1 MFMTRHKTAPNPVRP
16 NRWRRFLQWLRGFW
30 PHWPVAAAIVAGGA
44 LNILRSLN
52 SEHLPFSQVSPFMSL
67 EKSLAILG
75 SSTQAILGVGLL
87 LVGFGL
93 FRRLTAAWSFAVILL
108 LITLGI
114 NLVQQHWGEW
124 IIYPGVMLL
133 VMILLRRYFNRQ
145 TKLANY
151 TISLTSIF
159 SILAY
164 GTFGS
169 YLLGNGFHPAVHD
182 LTTSFYFTIITLS
195 TVGYGDISPI
205 TPETR
210 LFVVSLLVV
219 GLSVFATAIASV
231 LGPAITKKLGHILNP
246 EGGRMKL
253 EKHIILAGEGSIA
266 GNTAAELEKRKLSFV
281 RIINL
286 SENALTPGEGDIIG
300 DPMDEAVQLKAGIRK
315 AVMVIAAA
323 DNDGDNAFITL
334 LAKDLNPE
342 VRVLA
347 VANAVNAIG
356 RLKLARADLV
366 FAPAAV
372 GSRLLADLAQG
383 DRISDE
389 FRDLLDGGGV
399 VKVPKDIVKQNNES
413 TREQQKTA

>member
-1 MFMTRHKTAPNPVRP
+1 M
-16 NRWRRFLQWLRGFW
+16 G
-30 PHWPVAAAIVAGGA
+30 
-44 LNILRSLN
+44 
-52 SEHLPFSQVSPFMSL
+52 L

-75 SSTQAILGVGLL
+75 SSTQAILGVGLV

-93 FRRLTAAWSFAVILL
+93 FRRLSTAWSFAVILL
-108 LITLGI
+108 LITLGV
-114 NLVQQHWGEW
+114 NLVQQHWGAW
-124 IIYPGVMLL
+124 IIFPGVMLL
-133 VMILLRRYFNRQ
+133 VMIPLKRYFNRQ

-151 TISLTSIF
+151 TISLTSVF
-159 SILAY
+159 GILAY
-164 GTFGS
+164 GTFGA
-169 YLLGNGFHPAVHD
+169 YLLGNGFQPAIHD

-195 TVGYGDISPI
+195 TVGYGDISPT

-231 LGPAITKKLGHILNP
+231 LGPAITKRLGHILSP
-246 EGGRMKL
+246 EGGRIKL
-253 EKHIILAGEGSIA
+253 ENHIILAGEGTIA
-266 GNTAAELEKRKLSFV
+266 ANTAVELEKRKLSFI
-281 RIINL
+281 RIRSRI
-286 SENALTPGEGDIIG
+286 ENAIPPGEGDIIG
-300 DPMDEAVQLKAGIRK
+300 DPTDEAVQLKAGIRK
-315 AVMVIAAA
+315 AVMVIAAG

-347 VANAVNAIG
+347 VANAINAIR

-372 GSRLLADLAQG
+372 GSRLLANLAEG

-389 FRDLLDGGGV
+389 FRDLLEGGDV
-399 VKVPKDIVKQNNES
+399 
-413 TREQQKTA
+413 

>member
-1 MFMTRHKTAPNPVRP
+1 MTRDKKTVNPVRVGP
-16 NRWRRFLQWLRGFW
+16 WRRFLGWLWGLW
-30 PHWPVAAAIVAGGA
+30 PHCPVAMAIVAAGG

-52 SEHLPFSQVSPFMSL
+52 SEHLPFSQISPFMGL

-75 SSTQAILGVGLL
+75 SSTQAVLGVGLV
-87 LVGFGL
+87 LVGLGL
-93 FRRLTAAWSFAVILL
+93 FRRLSTAWSFTVILL
-108 LITLGI
+108 LITLGV
-114 NLVQQHWGEW
+114 NLVQDHWGKW
-124 IIYPGVMLL
+124 IIYPGVMLV
-133 VMILLRRYFNRQ
+133 VMIPLRRYFNRQ
-145 TKLANY
+145 TRLANY
-151 TISLTSIF
+151 TISLTGVF

-169 YLLGNGFHPAVHD
+169 YLLGNDFRPVIHD
-182 LTTSFYFTIITLS
+182 LTTSFYFTVITLS

-231 LGPAITKKLGHILNP
+231 LGPAITKKLGHMLSP

-253 EKHIILAGEGSIA
+253 ENHIILAGEGSIA
-266 GNTAAELEKRKLSFV
+266 SNTAMELKKRKLSFI
-281 RIINL
+281 RIRSRVESSIPPEEE
-286 SENALTPGEGDIIG
+286 SIVG
-300 DPMDEAVQLKAGIRK
+300 DPTDEAVQLKAGIRK
-315 AVMVIAAA
+315 AVMVIAAG

-347 VANAVNAIG
+347 VANAINAIR

-372 GSRLLADLAQG
+372 GSRLLADLAEG
-383 DRISDE
+383 DRISDQ
-389 FRDLLDGGGV
+389 FRDLLEGGE
-399 VKVPKDIVKQNNES
+399 VK
-413 TREQQKTA
+413 

>member
-1 MFMTRHKTAPNPVRP
+1 MTQPKNASNPIRP
-16 NRWRRFLQWLRGFW
+16 SRWRRFLRWLASFW
-30 PHWPVAAAIVAGGA
+30 PHWPVAAAIVSGGTV
-44 LNILRSLN
+44 NILRSFN
-52 SEHLPFSQVSPFMSL
+52 SEHLPFSQISPFMGL

-75 SSTQAILGVGLL
+75 SSTQAILGVGLV

-93 FRRLTAAWSFAVILL
+93 FRRLSTAWSFAVILL
-108 LITLGI
+108 LITLGV
-114 NLVQQHWGEW
+114 NLVQQHWGAW
-124 IIYPGVMLL
+124 IIFPGVMLL
-133 VMILLRRYFNRQ
+133 VMIPLKRYFNRQ

-151 TISLTSIF
+151 TISLTSVF
-159 SILAY
+159 GILAY
-164 GTFGS
+164 GTFGA
-169 YLLGNGFHPAVHD
+169 YLLGNGFQPAIHD

-195 TVGYGDISPI
+195 TVGYGDISPT

-231 LGPAITKKLGHILNP
+231 LGPAITKRLGHILSP
-246 EGGRMKL
+246 EGGRIKL
-253 EKHIILAGEGSIA
+253 ENHIILAGEGTIA
-266 GNTAAELEKRKLSFV
+266 ANTAVELEKRKLSFI
-281 RIINL
+281 RIRSRI
-286 SENALTPGEGDIIG
+286 ENAIPPGEGDIIG
-300 DPMDEAVQLKAGIRK
+300 DPTDEAVQLKAGIRK
-315 AVMVIAAA
+315 AVMVIAAG

-347 VANAVNAIG
+347 VANAINAIR

-372 GSRLLADLAQG
+372 GSRLLANLAEG

-389 FRDLLDGGGV
+389 FRDLLEGGDV
-399 VKVPKDIVKQNNES
+399 
-413 TREQQKTA
+413 

>member
-1 MFMTRHKTAPNPVRP
+1 M
-16 NRWRRFLQWLRGFW
+16 G
-30 PHWPVAAAIVAGGA
+30 
-44 LNILRSLN
+44 
-52 SEHLPFSQVSPFMSL
+52 L

-75 SSTQAILGVGLL
+75 SSTQAILGVGLV

-93 FRRLTAAWSFAVILL
+93 FRRLSTAWAFAVILL

-114 NLVQQHWGEW
+114 NLVQRHWGEW
-124 IIYPGVMLL
+124 VVYPVVMLL
-133 VMILLRRYFNRQ
+133 VMMPLRRYFNRQ

-151 TISLTSIF
+151 TISLTGIF

-164 GTFGS
+164 GTFGA
-169 YLLGNGFHPAVHD
+169 YLLGDGFRPPIHD
-182 LTTSFYFTIITLS
+182 LNTSFYFTIITLS
-195 TVGYGDISPI
+195 TVGYGDLSPI

-231 LGPAITKKLGHILNP
+231 LGPAITKKLGHMLNP
-246 EGGRMKL
+246 EGARMKL
-253 EKHIILAGEGSIA
+253 EKHIILAGEGTIA
-266 GNTAAELEKRKLSFV
+266 SNTAVELEKRKLAFI
-281 RIINL
+281 RIR
-286 SENALTPGEGDIIG
+286 SRAENVPSPGEGEIMG
-300 DPMDEAVQLKAGIRK
+300 DPTDEAVQLAAGVKKA
-315 AVMVIAAA
+315 AMVIAAG

-347 VANAVNAIG
+347 VANAINAIG

-372 GSRLLADLAQG
+372 GSRLLADLAEG

-389 FRDLLDGGGV
+389 FRDLLGVGGF
-399 VKVPKDIVKQNNES
+399 VKAPGNK
-413 TREQQKTA
+413 

>member
-1 MFMTRHKTAPNPVRP
+1 MTRHKTAPNPVRP
-16 NRWRRFLQWLRGFW
+16 NRWRRFLGWLRGFW

-44 LNILRSLN
+44 LNILRSFN
-52 SEHLPFSQVSPFMSL
+52 SEHFPFSQISPFMGL
-67 EKSLAILG
+67 EKSLAILS
-75 SSTQAILGVGLL
+75 SSTQAILGVGLV

-93 FRRLTAAWSFAVILL
+93 VRKLTTAWSFAVILL
-108 LITLGI
+108 LITLGV
-114 NLVQQHWGEW
+114 NLAQHHWGEQV
-124 IIYPGVMLL
+124 IVPGVMLL
-133 VMILLRRYFNRQ
+133 VMMMLRHYFNRQ
-145 TKLANY
+145 TKLATY
-151 TISLTSIF
+151 IISLTGVF

-169 YLLGNGFHPAVHD
+169 YLLGNGFRPAVHD

-195 TVGYGDISPI
+195 TVGYGDISPV

-219 GLSVFATAIASV
+219 GLSVFATAIVSV
-231 LGPAITKKLGHILNP
+231 LGPAITKRLGHILNP

-253 EKHIILAGEGSIA
+253 EKHIILAGEGIIA
-266 GNTAAELEKRKLSFV
+266 SNTAAELEKRKLSFV
-281 RIINL
+281 HIR
-286 SENALTPGEGDIIG
+286 SRGKNALAPGEGEIIG
-300 DPMDEAVQLKAGIRK
+300 DPADEAVQLKAGIRK
-315 AVMVIAAA
+315 AVMVIAAG
-323 DNDGDNAFITL
+323 DNDGDNAFVTL

-347 VANAVNAIG
+347 VANAINAIR

-372 GSRLLADLAQG
+372 GGRLLADLAQG

-389 FRDLLDGGGV
+389 FRDLLEGGEV
-399 VKVPKDIVKQNNES
+399 
-413 TREQQKTA
+413 R

>member
-1 MFMTRHKTAPNPVRP
+1 MTREKTAPNPVRP
-16 NRWRRFLQWLRGFW
+16 SRWRRFLGWLWGFW

-44 LNILRSLN
+44 LNIMSSLN
-52 SEHLPFSQVSPFMSL
+52 SEHLPFSQISPFMGL

-75 SSTQAILGVGLL
+75 SSTQAILGVGLV

-93 FRRLTAAWSFAVILL
+93 VRRLTTAWSFSVILL
-108 LITLGI
+108 LITLGV
-114 NLVQQHWGEW
+114 NLAQHHWGER
-124 IIYPGVMLL
+124 IIFPGVMLL
-133 VMILLRRYFNRQ
+133 VMMMLRHYFNRQ
-145 TKLANY
+145 TKLATY
-151 TISLTSIF
+151 IISLTGVF

-169 YLLGNGFHPAVHD
+169 YLLGNGFRPAVHD

-219 GLSVFATAIASV
+219 GLSVFATAFVSV
-231 LGPAITKKLGHILNP
+231 LGPAITKRLGHILNP

-253 EKHIILAGEGSIA
+253 EKHIILAGEGNIA
-266 GNTAAELEKRKLSFV
+266 SNTAAELEKRKLSFV
-281 RIINL
+281 RIINQ
-286 SENALTPGEGDIIG
+286 SENALTPGKGDILG
-300 DPMDEAVQLKAGIRK
+300 DPMDEAVQLKAGVRK
-315 AVMVIAAA
+315 AVMVIAAG

-347 VANAVNAIG
+347 VANAINAIR

-389 FRDLLDGGGV
+389 FRDLLEGGEVG
-399 VKVPKDIVKQNNES
+399 
-413 TREQQKTA
+413 

>member
-1 MFMTRHKTAPNPVRP
+1 MIRDKTAPNPVRP
-16 NRWRRFLQWLRGFW
+16 SRWRRFLGWLWGFW
-30 PHWPVAAAIVAGGA
+30 PHWPVAAAVVAGGA
-44 LNILRSLN
+44 LNILSSLN
-52 SEHLPFSQVSPFMSL
+52 SEHLPFSQVSPFMGL
-67 EKSLAILG
+67 EKSLAILS
-75 SSTQAILGVGLL
+75 SSTQAILGVGLV
-87 LVGFGL
+87 LVGVGL
-93 FRRLTAAWSFAVILL
+93 VRRLTTAWSFAVILL
-108 LITLGI
+108 LITLGV
-114 NLVQQHWGEW
+114 NLAQHHWGER
-124 IIYPGVMLL
+124 IIFPGVMLL
-133 VMILLRRYFNRQ
+133 VMIPLRRYFNRQ
-145 TKLANY
+145 TKLATY
-151 TISLTSIF
+151 IISLAGVF

-169 YLLGNGFHPAVHD
+169 YLLGNGFRPAVHD

-195 TVGYGDISPI
+195 TVGYGDITPI

-231 LGPAITKKLGHILNP
+231 LGPAITKRLGHILNP

-253 EKHIILAGEGSIA
+253 EKHIILAGESTIA
-266 GNTAAELEKRKLSFV
+266 SNTAAELEKRKLSFV
-281 RIINL
+281 RIINQ

-315 AVMVIAAA
+315 AVMVIAAG

-347 VANAVNAIG
+347 VANAINAIR
-356 RLKLARADLV
+356 RLRLARADLV

-383 DRISDE
+383 ERISDE
-389 FRDLLDGGGV
+389 FRDLLEGGEV
-399 VKVPKDIVKQNNES
+399 
-413 TREQQKTA
+413 R

>member
-1 MFMTRHKTAPNPVRP
+1 MTRDKKASNPVRP
-16 NRWRRFLQWLRGFW
+16 SRWRRFFGWLGSFW
-30 PHWPVAAAIVAGGA
+30 PHWPVAAAIVTGGA
-44 LNILRSLN
+44 LNVLRSFN
-52 SEHLPFSQVSPFMSL
+52 SEHLPFSQVSPFMGL

-75 SSTQAILGVGLL
+75 SSTQAILGVGLV

-93 FRRLTAAWSFAVILL
+93 FRRLSTAWSFAVILL
-108 LITLGI
+108 LITLGV
-114 NLVQQHWGEW
+114 NLVQQHWGAW
-124 IIYPGVMLL
+124 IIFPGVMLL
-133 VMILLRRYFNRQ
+133 VMIPLKRYFNRQ

-151 TISLTSIF
+151 TISLTSVF
-159 SILAY
+159 GILAY
-164 GTFGS
+164 GTFGA
-169 YLLGNGFHPAVHD
+169 YLLGNGFQPAVHD

-195 TVGYGDISPI
+195 TVGYGDISPT

-231 LGPAITKKLGHILNP
+231 LGPAITKRLGHILSP
-246 EGGRMKL
+246 EGGRIKL
-253 EKHIILAGEGSIA
+253 ENHIILAGEGTIA
-266 GNTAAELEKRKLSFV
+266 ANTAVELEKRKLSFI
-281 RIINL
+281 RIRSRI
-286 SENALTPGEGDIIG
+286 ENAIPPGEGDIIG
-300 DPMDEAVQLKAGIRK
+300 DPTDEAVQLKAGIRK
-315 AVMVIAAA
+315 AVMVIAAG

-347 VANAVNAIG
+347 VANAINAIR

-372 GSRLLADLAQG
+372 GSRLLANLAEG

-389 FRDLLDGGGV
+389 FRDLLEGGDV
-399 VKVPKDIVKQNNES
+399 
-413 TREQQKTA
+413 

>member
-1 MFMTRHKTAPNPVRP
+1 MAEENKAPNPVRP
-16 NRWRRFLQWLRGFW
+16 GRWRRFLRWLLSFW

-44 LNILRSLN
+44 FNVLRSFN
-52 SEHLPFSQVSPFMSL
+52 SQHLPFSQISPFMGL

-75 SSTQAILGVGLL
+75 SSTEAILGVGLV

-93 FRRLTAAWSFAVILL
+93 LRKLSTAWSFTVILL
-108 LITLGI
+108 LITLGV
-114 NLVQQHWGEW
+114 NLVQQHWDERL
-124 IIYPGVMLL
+124 IFPGVMLL
-133 VMILLRRYFNRQ
+133 IMMPLRHNFSRQ
-145 TKLANY
+145 TRLANY
-151 TISLTSIF
+151 TISLTGIF
-159 SILAY
+159 SVLAY

-169 YLLGNGFHPAVHD
+169 YLLGNGFRPPIQD

-195 TVGYGDISPI
+195 TVGYGDLSPI

-231 LGPAITKKLGHILNP
+231 LGPAVTKKLGRILNP

-253 EKHIILAGEGSIA
+253 EKHIILAGEGTIA
-266 GNTAAELEKRKLSFV
+266 NNTAVELEKRKLSFI
-281 RIINL
+281 RIRSR
-286 SENALTPGEGDIIG
+286 SEDGVKPGEREILG
-300 DPMDEAVQLKAGIRK
+300 DPTDEAVQLEAGVKK
-315 AVMVIAAA
+315 AVMVIAAG
-323 DNDGDNAFITL
+323 DNDGENAFITL

-347 VANAVNAIG
+347 VANAISAIG

-372 GSRLLADLAQG
+372 GSRLLADLAEG

-389 FRDLLDGGGV
+389 FRDLLEGGV
-399 VKVPKDIVKQNNES
+399 
-413 TREQQKTA
+413 R

>member
-1 MFMTRHKTAPNPVRP
+1 MIREKKTLNPVRP
-16 NRWRRFLQWLRGFW
+16 SPWRRFFGWLWGFW
-30 PHWPVAAAIVAGGA
+30 PHWPVAAAIVAGGV
-44 LNILRSLN
+44 LNVLKSLD
-52 SEHLPFSQVSPFMSL
+52 SEHLPFSQISPFMGL

-75 SSTQAILGVGLL
+75 SSTQAILGVGLV

-93 FRRLTAAWSFAVILL
+93 LRRLSTAWSFAVILL
-108 LITLGI
+108 LITLGV
-114 NLVQQHWGEW
+114 NLVQQHWGAW
-124 IIYPGVMLL
+124 IIYPGGMLL
-133 VMILLRRYFNRQ
+133 VIMPLKRYFNRQ

-151 TISLTSIF
+151 TLSLTGVF
-159 SILAY
+159 SVLAY

-169 YLLGNGFHPAVHD
+169 YLLGNGFHPNVHD

-219 GLSVFATAIASV
+219 GLSVFATAVASV
-231 LGPAITKKLGHILNP
+231 LGPAITKRLGHILNP
-246 EGGRMKL
+246 EGGRIKL
-253 EKHIILAGEGSIA
+253 EKHIILAGEGTIA
-266 GNTAAELEKRKLSFV
+266 ANTAAELKKRKLSFI
-281 RIINL
+281 RIR
-286 SENALTPGEGDIIG
+286 SGVDKLTPPGEGDIIG
-300 DPMDEAVQLKAGIRK
+300 DPADETVQMKAGVRK
-315 AVMVIAAA
+315 AVMVIAAG

-347 VANAVNAIG
+347 VANAINAIG

-372 GSRLLADLAQG
+372 GSRLLANLAEG
-383 DRISDE
+383 DQISDE
-389 FRDLLDGGGV
+389 FRDLLEGG
-399 VKVPKDIVKQNNES
+399 
-413 TREQQKTA
+413 

>member
-1 MFMTRHKTAPNPVRP
+1 MTREKKALNPVRP
-16 NRWRRFLQWLRGFW
+16 SRWRRFFGWFWGFW
-30 PHWPVAAAIVAGGA
+30 PHWPVAAAIVAGGV
-44 LNILRSLN
+44 LNILRSFK
-52 SEHLPFSQVSPFMSL
+52 SEHLPFSQISPFMGL

-75 SSTQAILGVGLL
+75 SSTQAILGVGLV

-93 FRRLTAAWSFAVILL
+93 FRRLNTAWSFSVILL
-108 LITLGI
+108 LITLGV
-114 NLVQQHWGEW
+114 NLVQQHWGAW
-124 IIYPGVMLL
+124 IIYPGGMLL
-133 VMILLRRYFNRQ
+133 VMIPLKRYFNRQ

-151 TISLTSIF
+151 TISLTGVF

-169 YLLGNGFHPAVHD
+169 YLLGNGFNPTVHD

-231 LGPAITKKLGHILNP
+231 LGPAITKRLGHILNP
-246 EGGRMKL
+246 EGGRIKL

-266 GNTAAELEKRKLSFV
+266 VNTAVELEKRKLSFV
-281 RIINL
+281 RIR
-286 SENALTPGEGDIIG
+286 SGVENATPPGEDDIIG
-300 DPMDEAVQLKAGIRK
+300 DPTDEAVQLKAGIRK
-315 AVMVIAAA
+315 AVMVIAAG

-347 VANAVNAIG
+347 VANAINAIR

-372 GSRLLADLAQG
+372 GSRLLANLAEG
-383 DRISDE
+383 DQISDE
-389 FRDLLDGGGV
+389 FRDLLEGGEVG
-399 VKVPKDIVKQNNES
+399 
-413 TREQQKTA
+413 

>member
-1 MFMTRHKTAPNPVRP
+1 MTRNKKAENPVRP
-16 NRWRRFLQWLRGFW
+16 SRWRRFFGWLEGFW
-30 PHWPVAAAIVAGGA
+30 PHWPVASAIVGGGA
-44 LNILRSLN
+44 LNVLRSFN
-52 SEHLPFSQVSPFMSL
+52 SEHLPFSQISPFMGL

-75 SSTQAILGVGLL
+75 SSTQAILGVGLV

-93 FRRLTAAWSFAVILL
+93 FRRLNTAWSFAVILL

-114 NLVQQHWGEW
+114 NLIQQHWGEW
-124 IIYPGVMLL
+124 IIYSGVMLL
-133 VMILLRRYFNRQ
+133 VMILVKSYFNRQ

-151 TISLTSIF
+151 TISLTSVF
-159 SILAY
+159 GILAY

-169 YLLGNGFHPAVHD
+169 YLLGKGFHPAVHD

-219 GLSVFATAIASV
+219 GLSVFATAVASV
-231 LGPAITKKLGHILNP
+231 LGPAVTKKLGHIFNP

-253 EKHIILAGEGSIA
+253 ENHIILAGEGTIA
-266 GNTAAELEKRKLSFV
+266 DNTAAELEKRKLSFV
-281 RIINL
+281 RIR
-286 SENALTPGEGDIIG
+286 SRREDVLTPGKGEIVG
-300 DPMDEAVQLKAGIRK
+300 DPIDEAVQLKAGVKK
-315 AVMVIAAA
+315 AVMLIAAA

-347 VANAVNAIG
+347 VANAINAIG

-372 GSRLLADLAQG
+372 GSRLLANLAEG

-389 FRDLLDGGGV
+389 FRDLLEGGEV
-399 VKVPKDIVKQNNES
+399 
-413 TREQQKTA
+413 R

>member
-1 MFMTRHKTAPNPVRP
+1 MTRDKTAPNPVRP
-16 NRWRRFLQWLRGFW
+16 NRWRRFLGWLWGFW
-30 PHWPVAAAIVAGGA
+30 PHWPVAAAVVAGGA

-52 SEHLPFSQVSPFMSL
+52 SEHLPFSQVSPFMGL
-67 EKSLAILG
+67 EKSLAILS
-75 SSTQAILGVGLL
+75 SSTQAILGVGLV
-87 LVGFGL
+87 LVGVGL
-93 FRRLTAAWSFAVILL
+93 VRRLTSAWSFSVILL
-108 LITLGI
+108 LITLGV
-114 NLVQQHWGEW
+114 NLAQQHWGER
-124 IIYPGVMLL
+124 IIFPGVMLL
-133 VMILLRRYFNRQ
+133 VMIPLRRYFNRQ
-145 TKLANY
+145 TKLVTY
-151 TISLTSIF
+151 IISLTGVF

-169 YLLGNGFHPAVHD
+169 YLLGNGFQPAVHD

-195 TVGYGDISPI
+195 TVGYGDITPI

-219 GLSVFATAIASV
+219 GLSVFATAFVSV
-231 LGPAITKKLGHILNP
+231 LGPAITKRLGHILNP

-253 EKHIILAGEGSIA
+253 EKHIILAGEGTIA
-266 GNTAAELEKRKLSFV
+266 SNTAAELEKRKLSFV
-281 RIINL
+281 RIINQ
-286 SENALTPGEGDIIG
+286 SENALIPGEGDIIG

-315 AVMVIAAA
+315 AVMVIAAG

-347 VANAVNAIG
+347 VANAINAIR

-372 GSRLLADLAQG
+372 GSRLLADLAEG
-383 DRISDE
+383 NRISDE
-389 FRDLLDGGGV
+389 FRDLLEGGEV
-399 VKVPKDIVKQNNES
+399 L
-413 TREQQKTA
+413 

>member
-1 MFMTRHKTAPNPVRP
+1 MTRDKKAVNPVRVG
-16 NRWRRFLQWLRGFW
+16 RWRRFLGWLWGLW
-30 PHWPVAAAIVAGGA
+30 PHWPVAMAIVAAGG

-52 SEHLPFSQVSPFMSL
+52 SEHLPFSQISPFMGL

-75 SSTQAILGVGLL
+75 SSTQAVLGVGLV
-87 LVGFGL
+87 LVGLGL
-93 FRRLTAAWSFAVILL
+93 FRRLSTAWSFSVILL
-108 LITLGI
+108 LITLGV
-114 NLVQQHWGEW
+114 NLAQDHWGKW
-124 IIYPGVMLL
+124 IIYPGVMLV
-133 VMILLRRYFNRQ
+133 VMIPLRRYFNRQ
-145 TKLANY
+145 TRLANY
-151 TISLTSIF
+151 TISLTGVF

-169 YLLGNGFHPAVHD
+169 YLLGNDFRPVIQD
-182 LTTSFYFTIITLS
+182 LTTSFYFTVITLS
-195 TVGYGDISPI
+195 TVGYGDIAPI

-231 LGPAITKKLGHILNP
+231 LGPAITKKLGHMLSP

-253 EKHIILAGEGSIA
+253 ENHIILAGEGSIA
-266 GNTAAELEKRKLSFV
+266 SNTAMELKKRKLSFI
-281 RIINL
+281 RIRSRVESPIPP
-286 SENALTPGEGDIIG
+286 EEDGIVG
-300 DPMDEAVQLKAGIRK
+300 DPTDEAVQLKAGIQK
-315 AVMVIAAA
+315 AVMVIAAG

-347 VANAVNAIG
+347 VANAINAIR

-372 GSRLLADLAQG
+372 GSRLLADLAEG
-383 DRISDE
+383 DRISDQ
-389 FRDLLDGGGV
+389 FRDLLEGGE
-399 VKVPKDIVKQNNES
+399 VK
-413 TREQQKTA
+413 

>member
-1 MFMTRHKTAPNPVRP
+1 MAKDNKAPNPVRP
-16 NRWRRFLQWLRGFW
+16 GRWRRVLRWLWSFW

-44 LNILRSLN
+44 FNVLRSFN
-52 SEHLPFSQVSPFMSL
+52 SQHLPFSQISPFMGL

-75 SSTQAILGVGLL
+75 SSTEAILGVGLV

-93 FRRLTAAWSFAVILL
+93 LRRLSTAWSFAVILL
-108 LITLGI
+108 LITLGV
-114 NLVQQHWGEW
+114 NLVQQHWDERL
-124 IIYPGVMLL
+124 IFPGVML
-133 VMILLRRYFNRQ
+133 VIMIPLRRYFSRQ

-151 TISLTSIF
+151 TISLTGIF

-169 YLLGNGFHPAVHD
+169 YLLGNGFRPPIQD
-182 LTTSFYFTIITLS
+182 LTTSFYFTIITLA
-195 TVGYGDISPI
+195 TVGYGDLSPI
-205 TPETR
+205 TSETR

-231 LGPAITKKLGHILNP
+231 LGPAVTKKLGRILNP

-253 EKHIILAGEGSIA
+253 EKHIILAGEGTIA
-266 GNTAAELEKRKLSFV
+266 GNTAVELEKRKLSFI
-281 RIINL
+281 RIR
-286 SENALTPGEGDIIG
+286 SRSDDGFKPGDGEILG
-300 DPMDEAVQLKAGIRK
+300 DPTDEAVQLEAGVKK
-315 AVMVIAAA
+315 AVMVIAAG
-323 DNDGDNAFITL
+323 DNDGENAFITL
-334 LAKDLNPE
+334 LAKDLNPD

-347 VANAVNAIG
+347 VANAISAIG

-372 GSRLLADLAQG
+372 GSRLLADLAEG

-389 FRDLLDGGGV
+389 FRDLLEGGV
-399 VKVPKDIVKQNNES
+399 
-413 TREQQKTA
+413 R